1 MKTDRLK
8 TFSIVLIAVIVLA
21 LGLEVFN
28 HTSSQSGLV
37 IMLIF
42 LSIAV
47 EKIRLELRDIREEL
61 LKRPSPPEVLS
72 TPHI

>member
-8 TFSIVLIAVIVLA
+8 TFSIILIVVIALA
-21 LGLEVFN
+21 LGLEIFN
-28 HTSSQSGLV
+28 HTTSQSGLV

-42 LSIAV
+42 LLLAV
-47 EKIRLELRDIREEL
+47 DKTRLELRDIREEL
-61 LKRPSPPEVLS
+61 LKRTSTPEVLS

>member
-8 TFSIVLIAVIVLA
+8 TFFIILIVVITLA
-21 LGLEVFN
+21 LGLEIIN

-42 LSIAV
+42 LLLAV
-47 EKIRLELRDIREEL
+47 DKIRLEIRDIREEL
-61 LKRPSPPEVLS
+61 LKRTSTPEVLS